1 MQVSAGKE
9 MVRVHAR
16 GIVAVLMKGHLA
28 RGNTPKMF
36 IPFLVVSPPPLLAS
50 LSGYFSGCLRCP
62 QRTRT
67 TGMREGKHDP
77 TPCVYTVI
85 HSLFHSKIT

>member
-50 LSGYFSGCLRCP
+50 LSGYFLVVFVVPRGP
-62 QRTRT
+62 EQQ
-67 TGMREGKHDP
+67 E
-77 TPCVYTVI
+77 
-85 HSLFHSKIT
+85 